1 MDEIIIERLFQ
12 TISKNSM
19 MNKIYRINF
28 YYPYI

>member
-1 MDEIIIERLFQ
+1 MDEIIIERLVQ
-12 TISKNSM
+12 TTSKYFM

>member
-1 MDEIIIERLFQ
+1 MDEIIIERLVK
-12 TISKNSM
+12 TTKNSM